1 MAIDKLT
8 AHLEIVSKLLDEKIG
23 VDGKHQL
30 RAIDF
35 AIDPDTLPRR
45 LANLNPIAF
54 RIERRRDVEYS
65 LNRFFSFANA
75 TTSNHLVILEKLERL
90 ASSQATVIAS
100 TIADPG
106 HVMPLPAGRTRR
118 SPSS

>member
-1 MAIDKLT
+1 
-8 AHLEIVSKLLDEKIG
+8 LLDEKIG

-35 AIDPDTLPRR
+35 AIDPGTLPRR
-45 LANLNPIAF
+45 LANLNPIVF
-54 RIERRRDVEYS
+54 RIERRRDAEYS
-65 LNRFFSFANA
+65 LNRFFSLANA

-106 HVMPLPAGRTRR
+106 HVMPLLPAARAVRR
-118 SPSS
+118 AREAVAAEHHRAN